1 MKKLILVFL
10 TALTLFSCGKE
21 KNDSENN
28 TQEQNVEIAEP
39 KKEITVIL
47 DAIYEKNDTVKL
59 YVYDKN
65 DNVRLDKEVKAAVV
79 GSPMNQRIELKLPQ
93 DVEAYNIAIGFSS
106 NKSQEYFTL
115 KSITMIINEK
125 EVISPINYL
134 SYFANNDQM
143 ILNTETG
150 KHELKHEK
158 DYPPAFGGNE
168 QMKDILED

>member
-10 TALTLFSCGKE
+10 TALTVFSCGKE
-21 KNDSENN
+21 KNDEENN
-28 TQEQNVEIAEP
+28 VQEQTAETVEP

-65 DNVRLDKEVKAAVV
+65 DNVRLDKEVKTAVI

-93 DVEAYNIAIGFSS
+93 DIEAYNIAIGFSS
-106 NKSQEYFTL
+106 NKAQEFFIL
-115 KSITMIINEK
+115 KSITMMINEK
-125 EVISPINYL
+125 EVISPVNYL

-143 ILNTETG
+143 VLDTETG
-150 KHELKHEK
+150 RHQLIHEK

-168 QMKDILED
+168 QMKAVLED